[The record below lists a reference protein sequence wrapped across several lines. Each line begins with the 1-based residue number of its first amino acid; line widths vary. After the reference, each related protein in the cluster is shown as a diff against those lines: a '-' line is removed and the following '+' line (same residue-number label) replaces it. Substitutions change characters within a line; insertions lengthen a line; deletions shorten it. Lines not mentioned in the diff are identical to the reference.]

1 MNMIERVKNILV
13 TPKTEWDVVNGES
26 ATPMSLLTS
35 YVIFLALIPAGC
47 TFLAGLL
54 FGGTWGMKYYIF
66 GAIISYV
73 LSIVS
78 YFVYTYALDLL
89 ATAFGSEKNINKS
102 AQVAA
107 YSSTASY
114 VAGILNFIPFL
125 SILTS
130 IAGFLYSAYL
140 MYLGVGPLKKT
151 PEDKKVVYVIVV
163 IVIVFAAYFIVNM
176 ILGAVLLS
184 SIMSGASRFAL

>member
-13 TPKTEWDVVNGES
+13 TPKTEWDVINGES

-35 YVIFLALIPAGC
+35 YVIFLAIIPAGC
-47 TFLAGLL
+47 SLLGGLL
-54 FGGTWGMKYYIF
+54 FGGVMGMKFYIF
-66 GAIISYV
+66 TAVISYI

-78 YFVYTYALDLL
+78 FFVFTYALDLL

-107 YSSTASY
+107 YSSTANY
-114 VAGILNFIPFL
+114 VAGLLNFIPFL
-125 SILTS
+125 GALVSL
-130 IAGFLYSAYL
+130 AGFAYSAYL

-151 PEDKKVVYVIVV
+151 PEDKKVVYVLVV
-163 IVIVFAAYFIVNM
+163 IVIVIAAFFIVSA
-176 ILGAVLLS
+176 ILGAILMAGFVTS
-184 SIMSGASRFAL
+184 ARFTV

>member
-1 MNMIERVKNILV
+1 MNMIERIKNILI
-13 TPKTEWDVVNGES
+13 TPKTEWEVINGES

-47 TFLAGLL
+47 SLLAGLI
-54 FGGTWGMKYYIF
+54 FGGAYGMKFYIF
-66 GAIISYV
+66 GAIISYI
-73 LSIVS
+73 LSLVS
-78 YFVYTYALDLL
+78 YFVFTYALDLL

-107 YSSTASY
+107 YSSTANY
-114 VAGILNFIPFL
+114 IAGLLNFIPFL
-125 SILTS
+125 GALVSL
-130 IAGFLYSAYL
+130 AGFAYSAYL

-163 IVIVFAAYFIVNM
+163 IVIVIAAFFIVSA
-176 ILGAVLLS
+176 ILGAILLS
-184 SIMSGASRFAL
+184 GLYTTARYAL

>member
-1 MNMIERVKNILV
+1 MNLIERVKNILV
-13 TPKTEWDVVNGES
+13 TPKTEWEVINGET

-47 TFLAGLL
+47 SLLAGIL
-54 FGGTWGMKYYIF
+54 FAGAWGIKYYIF

-73 LSIVS
+73 LSIVV
-78 YFVYTYALDLL
+78 YFAYTYALDLL

-107 YSSTASY
+107 YSCTASY
-114 VAGILNFIPFL
+114 IAGILNFIPFL
-125 SILTS
+125 SILTAL
-130 IAGFLYSAYL
+130 AGFAYSAYL

-151 PEDKKVVYVIVV
+151 PEDKKVVYVLVV
-163 IVIVFAAYFIVNM
+163 IVIVIAAYFIVSA
-176 ILGAVLLS
+176 ILGAILLTGFVTS
-184 SIMSGASRFAL
+184 ARYAL